1 MSEPRGSLTILRLLL
16 SIGETSAPYNQFSLA
31 LSDKHDITI
40 CTFFKSDISP
50 PNGITL
56 FEGDGSLTG
65 FYRILKAA
73 LNAKEYDIIHA
84 HSPHVGSLFLVAN
97 LIYRKFIRSTV
108 LTVHNSYQNFKLRN
122 KLLLIPTFAFFQ
134 RVVCCSKASFES
146 IPWFFKLLA
155 GDRLSFVQNGMDIER
170 VDRVLKNR
178 RRNGQEDGFTVATV
192 GRIIEIKNPLSILK
206 AFQQS
211 ADQDS
216 RLVFIGEGHL
226 RGELLA
232 ELESFSLGKQV
243 ELTGLIPRD
252 RVYEYLT
259 GTDLFIS
266 ISQGEGLPVAVL
278 EAMACRCLVILSDIP
293 PHREIAD
300 GADFIP
306 LIHPD
311 DVAGLARE
319 IKRIRHMSPTDR
331 SEIGE
336 KNRKLVE
343 DRFSLTTMHKRY
355 EEVYAQMLG

>member
-1 MSEPRGSLTILRLLL
+1 LNEPRGSRGILQLLL
-16 SIGETSAPYNQFSLA
+16 SITETSAPYNEHCLPLA
-31 LSDKHDITI
+31 GKHNITI
-40 CTFFKSDISP
+40 CTYFRSDITPPKDIRFFK
-50 PNGITL
+50 
-56 FEGDGSLTG
+56 GDGSLTG
-65 FYRILKAA
+65 FYRNLKAA
-73 LNAKEYDIIHA
+73 LDAKEYEIIHA
-84 HSPHVGSLFLVAN
+84 HSPHVGFLFLVAN
-97 LIYRKFIRSTV
+97 LIYWKFIQSTV

-122 KLLLIPTFAFFQ
+122 KLLLIPAFAFFR

-146 IPWFFKLLA
+146 MPWFLKLLA
-155 GDRLSFVQNGMDIER
+155 GDRLTFVQNGMDIER
-170 VDRVLKNR
+170 VDRVLQNQR
-178 RRNGQEDGFTVATV
+178 RKGHKDAFTVATI
-192 GRIIEIKNPLSILK
+192 GRLIEIKNPLSILK

-232 ELESFSLGKQV
+232 KLESFNLGKQV
-243 ELTGLIPRD
+243 ELTGLIPRN

-259 GTDLFIS
+259 GADLFIS

-278 EAMACRCLVILSDIP
+278 EAMACRCPVILSDIP

-300 GADFIP
+300 GTNFIP

-311 DVAGLARE
+311 DVAGFARE
-319 IKRIRHMSPTDR
+319 IKRIRHMSITER
-331 SEIGE
+331 AEIGE
-336 KNRKLVE
+336 KSRRLVE